1 MKIGIPIVAGLAA
14 ALAVQAAPRRSPPG
28 KNVRVL
34 TSLKTWEELYGSM
47 LFVSA
52 ALGVRCDHC
61 HAGSDFDRDEKPTKE
76 TARKMMKMVFELRRW
91 APPSS
96 EITCYTCHRGQPKP
110 QSIPPL
116 ATDAGEKRD
125 APGGALPSLEDVL
138 ARHRRATGE
147 EARLARLGTM
157 VMRGRAT
164 AERVGQPAQQKPVE
178 IVKKA
183 PDKVVLVEGSGD
195 DAMTIGANGAV
206 GWRYIRGKVMP
217 LGDIDLARAR
227 GEAMF
232 AAAVDARAPYERMT
246 VVATATFDG
255 APAVIVD
262 AVPKERTLG
271 PLAIDREELTFDAR
285 SGLLLRRRLVARSAL
300 GAVPSAVEYGDFR
313 TVDGV
318 TLPFRVKRVFPG
330 FVETVQLDDVKLDA
344 PVPDERFDP
353 PRQ

>member
-96 EITCYTCHRGQPKP
+96 EIPCYTCHRGQPKP
-110 QSIPPL
+110 QSTPPL

-195 DAMTIGANGAV
+195 DAM
-206 GWRYIRGKVMP
+206 
-217 LGDIDLARAR
+217 
-227 GEAMF
+227 
-232 AAAVDARAPYERMT
+232 
-246 VVATATFDG
+246 
-255 APAVIVD
+255 
-262 AVPKERTLG
+262 
-271 PLAIDREELTFDAR
+271 
-285 SGLLLRRRLVARSAL
+285 
-300 GAVPSAVEYGDFR
+300 
-313 TVDGV
+313 
-318 TLPFRVKRVFPG
+318 
-330 FVETVQLDDVKLDA
+330 
-344 PVPDERFDP
+344 
-353 PRQ
+353 